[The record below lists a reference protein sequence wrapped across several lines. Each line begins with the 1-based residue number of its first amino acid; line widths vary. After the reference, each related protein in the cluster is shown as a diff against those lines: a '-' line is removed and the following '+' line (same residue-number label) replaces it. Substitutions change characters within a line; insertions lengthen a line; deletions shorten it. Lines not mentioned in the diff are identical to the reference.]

1 MNSSMEIREG
11 HDVACDFSRALE
23 ILRDLPLL
31 SGAPLEG
38 IKVLAYLAVVET
50 YAPGE
55 ALLEQGEKMESS
67 FFLLDGEVEIF
78 RRWEGKEAPLYPR
91 GKGAFFG
98 GLGLLAPTKALFS
111 VRAVTD
117 VRCLV
122 LAREKFLKTAE
133 RFPDMLPRIL
143 GNVVEHV
150 FRWEETFV
158 RAHAE
163 ECADRSAEMGL
174 SLF

>member
-11 HDVACDFSRALE
+11 REASCDFSRALE

-31 SGAPLEG
+31 SGVSLEG
-38 IKVLAYLAVVET
+38 IKVLAYLAVAESFS
-50 YAPGE
+50 AGE
-55 ALLEQGEKMESS
+55 ELLGQGEKMEAAY
-67 FFLLDGEVEIF
+67 FLLDGEVAVS
-78 RRWEGKEAPLYPR
+78 RRWGDTEKHLYSR
-91 GKGAFFG
+91 EQGAFLG
-98 GLGLLAPTKALFS
+98 GLGLLAPAKSLFS

-117 VRCLV
+117 VCCLA
-122 LAREKFLKTAE
+122 LGREKFLKTAE
-133 RFPDMLPRIL
+133 RFPDMLPKIL

-163 ECADRSAEMGL
+163 ECVDRTSEMGL
-174 SLF
+174 TLF

>member
-1 MNSSMEIREG
+1 MISSTETREG
-11 HDVACDFSRALE
+11 CDMPCDFAHALD

-31 SGAPLEG
+31 SGVSLEG
-38 IKVLAYLAVVET
+38 IKVLAYLAVVVSFS
-50 YAPGE
+50 PGE
-55 ALLEQGEKMESS
+55 SLFGQGEKMDAA
-67 FFLLDGEVEIF
+67 FFLLDGEVDVS
-78 RRWEGKEAPLYPR
+78 RRWDDTEKHLYRR
-91 GKGAFFG
+91 GQGTFVG
-98 GLGLLAPTKALFS
+98 GLGLLAPAKSLFS
-111 VRAVTD
+111 VRAVTN

-158 RAHAE
+158 RSHAA
-163 ECADRSAEMGL
+163 ECVDRSSEMGL
-174 SLF
+174 TLF